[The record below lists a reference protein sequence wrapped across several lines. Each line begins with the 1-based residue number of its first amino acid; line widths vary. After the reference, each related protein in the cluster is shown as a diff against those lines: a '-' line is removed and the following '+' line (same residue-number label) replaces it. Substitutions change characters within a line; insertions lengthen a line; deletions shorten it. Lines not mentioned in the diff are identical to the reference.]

1 MIATR
6 MFWELRSVRKL
17 TAPPVVSGTAATKNK
32 MRRARN
38 SHAQMLLRKRIARC
52 ARVRAP
58 EGAPRARGV
67 REARSFTGAPSG
79 RRPRKHA
86 PLGERNDPNPLLV
99 AGEGRGEGDGVQET
113 ASEGYLPGT
122 W

>member
-58 EGAPRARGV
+58 EGAPRARANFA
-67 REARSFTGAPSG
+67 ARSITDASLARPGGPRTLAGAEGPL
-79 RRPRKHA
+79 PR
-86 PLGERNDPNPLLV
+86 
-99 AGEGRGEGDGVQET
+99 AGEGANEGGVDES
-113 ASEGYLPGT
+113 ASE
-122 W
+122 